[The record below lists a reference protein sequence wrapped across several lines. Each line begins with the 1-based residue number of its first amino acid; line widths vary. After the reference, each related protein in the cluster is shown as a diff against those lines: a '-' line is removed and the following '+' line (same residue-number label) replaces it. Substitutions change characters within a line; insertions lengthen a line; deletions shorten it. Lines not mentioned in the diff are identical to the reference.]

1 MNIGYMEVLPNGQIV
16 SIGNCPEEVVA
27 RQQPHFGGEIYVLD
41 AGAFEAVD
49 ASRMYFTEGAFCE
62 RPVIT
67 SSKARLK
74 ADGID
79 ELSINAP
86 YGSQVTIDGFVY
98 EVDDDN
104 GVTLTTDMP
113 GTMKIAI
120 EPPFPYL
127 PFQTEVEAYED

>member
-16 SIGNCPEEVVA
+16 SIGNCPEDVVA

-49 ASRMYFTEGAFCE
+49 ASRMYFAQGAFYE

-67 SSKARLK
+67 SSKVRLK

-79 ELSINAP
+79 EITINAP
-86 YGSQVTIDGFVY
+86 YGSKVVIDDILY
-98 EVDDDN
+98 EVDDAN
-104 GVTLTTDMP
+104 GVALTTDMP
-113 GTMKIAI
+113 GTMKISI
-120 EPPFPYL
+120 EPPFPYM
-127 PFQTEVEAYED
+127 PFQTEIEAYED